1 MRNEKQGYS
10 CDILYKIPEAWKRKD
25 DVNITQLWRSSSFEL
40 LEPPLFY
47 FRIAV
52 LSQSRNTV
60 RKVIVRNHFYAFA
73 TLTLMMKCLS
83 TLLGTPSFHSSVDDH
98 NQLPVVYPTSH
109 WIRVILLM
117 FVQPDFD
124 IVLYFF
130 PYYSR
135 DNCRFIIDILAIIS
149 NFEYKFDL

>member
-1 MRNEKQGYS
+1 MML
-10 CDILYKIPEAWKRKD
+10 ILHSYDA
-25 DVNITQLWRSSSFEL
+25 L
-40 LEPPLFY
+40 LPLLHEPPSFY

-52 LSQSRNTV
+52 LSQSRNTA

-109 WIRVILLM
+109 
-117 FVQPDFD
+117 
-124 IVLYFF
+124 
-130 PYYSR
+130 
-135 DNCRFIIDILAIIS
+135 
-149 NFEYKFDL
+149 